1 MQSKETK
8 NIIFMRL
15 FPNEEINEQIKKV
28 CKIYNVK
35 TAVVLSGIGQVKN
48 VKLGYFKK
56 KGDYS
61 PETFEKPLEILSLT
75 GNICKQ
81 GNEYI
86 PHLHIVLG
94 DEKKN
99 SLGGHFIE
107 GIISVTA
114 EIVLLKTD
122 VNAKRKIEEET
133 GLQGL
138 LLE

>member
-138 LLE
+138 FLE